1 MVAFRRS
8 LAVALELSVLNMAVN
23 SNCTVCAWTI
33 LEFRS
38 MCRDTEQLL
47 HFLASLHV
55 VLGDF

>member
-1 MVAFRRS
+1 VAAFRRS

-23 SNCTVCAWTI
+23 SNCTACAWTI

-38 MCRDTEQLL
+38 MRRDTEQLL